1 MEPRVTWRA
10 WDRPA
15 TAREAAYQALWH
27 ALRDCTP
34 ESRERAMAQLRG
46 VFGAT
51 PPNPEDLPM
60 RAADVRRIVSDR
72 ISVGA
77 HGCTHQPLTG
87 LPAAARA
94 DEIQRS
100 RVEAEALSAL
110 PVTGFAYPHGDRD
123 AETVDM
129 VRRAGYR
136 WACSTRETTIDSLG
150 VNLHDLSRIAV
161 RDWHANMLLVKLG
174 DMSA

>member
-1 MEPRVTWRA
+1 MT
-10 WDRPA
+10 
-15 TAREAAYQALWH
+15 
-27 ALRDCTP
+27 
-34 ESRERAMAQLRG
+34 QLRG
-46 VFGAT
+46 VFGTT
-51 PPNPEDLPM
+51 PPNPEDLQM
-60 RAADVRRIVSDR
+60 RAADVRRIAYDR
-72 ISVGA
+72 VSVGA

-94 DEIQRS
+94 DEIERS

-136 WACSTRETTIDSLG
+136 WACSTCEATIDPLRAD
-150 VNLHDLSRIAV
+150 LHDLSRIAV
-161 RDWHANMLLVKLG
+161 GDWRANMLLAKLG
-174 DMSA
+174 AVSA

>member
-1 MEPRVTWRA
+1 MT
-10 WDRPA
+10 
-15 TAREAAYQALWH
+15 
-27 ALRDCTP
+27 
-34 ESRERAMAQLRG
+34 QLRG
-46 VFGAT
+46 VFGTT

-72 ISVGA
+72 VSVGA

-94 DEIQRS
+94 DEIERS

-123 AETVDM
+123 DETVDM

-136 WACSTRETTIDSLG
+136 WACSTCEATIDPLRAD
-150 VNLHDLSRIAV
+150 LHDLSRIAV
-161 RDWHANMLLVKLG
+161 GDWRANMLLAKLG
-174 DMSA
+174 AVSA